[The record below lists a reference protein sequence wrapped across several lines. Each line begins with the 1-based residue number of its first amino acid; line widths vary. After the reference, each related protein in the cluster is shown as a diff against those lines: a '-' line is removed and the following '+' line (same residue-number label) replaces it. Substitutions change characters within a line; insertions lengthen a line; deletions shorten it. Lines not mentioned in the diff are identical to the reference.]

1 MADIKPIGD
10 LGPGR
15 NFTYKGEL
23 LSVLDIEHNKTAMR
37 GMIVKIK
44 AKNLRSGTIK
54 EMSFNGDDKVELIF
68 LDKRDMMYLYDDGSD
83 LVFMNQET
91 YDQVSIP
98 KERLSWES
106 NFLTANSVVKVTYYG
121 EEIMGIELP
130 VKVTL
135 EVTETEDAVKGDT
148 VNKAMKDAILETGYK
163 VKVPMFVKNGTKI
176 IVRTDTGEYDSR
188 A

>member
-1 MADIKPIGD
+1 MADIKAVGD

-23 LSVLDIEHNKTAMR
+23 YSVLDILHNKTAMR

-44 AKNLRSGTIK
+44 AKNLRTGTISD
-54 EMSFNGDDKVELIF
+54 MTFNGDDKVELIF
-68 LDKRDMMYLYDDGSD
+68 LDKRDMTYLYDDGNN

-91 YDQVSIP
+91 YDQVELP
-98 KERLSWES
+98 KERLKWES
-106 NFLTANSVVKVTYYG
+106 NFLTTDSVVKITYYG
-121 EEIMGIELP
+121 DEIMGVELP

-135 EVTETEDAVKGDT
+135 EVTATEDAVKGDT
-148 VNKAMKDAILETGYK
+148 INKAMKDATLETGF
-163 VKVPMFVKNGTKI
+163 VIKVPMFVKIGNKV